1 MFIFLFIMS
10 ILCLVVGVVWSFEEE
25 EVMILLLGVL
35 LAIIFGL
42 LGYNDFREDSR
53 QTAIANKLDIPRSQ
67 IEFKDEKGDVIAI
80 TKDNTYKFT
89 FKSISAD
96 IIKYEVTKENNEKDS
111 VKDNDE
117 TNESKKNKSKTID
130 AETVRKLVSEKL
142 QLKSDE
148 VVVTK
153 EKENL
158 YTAITSSG
166 KYVVET
172 EDNTTTIKAMVKQS

>member
-10 ILCLVVGVVWSFEEE
+10 ILCLVVGVVWSFNEE

-53 QTAIANKLDIPRSQ
+53 QTAIANKLDIPKSQ
-67 IEFKDEKGDVIAI
+67 IEFKDEKGDIIAI

-96 IIKYEVTKENNEKDS
+96 IIKYEVTNENNEKDS

-117 TNESKKNKSKTID
+117 TNKSKKNKSKTSD

-172 EDNTTTIKAMVKQS
+172 EENTTTIKAMVKQS

>member
-10 ILCLVVGVVWSFEEE
+10 MICFLGGVAWGVREEE
-25 EVMILLLGVL
+25 AMTLFLGVL
-35 LAIIFGL
+35 LAIFFGV
-42 LGYNDFREDSR
+42 LGYNDFQEDSR
-53 QTAIANKLDIPRSQ
+53 QTAIANKLDIPKSQ
-67 IEFKDEKGDVIAI
+67 IEFKDEKGDVVAI
-80 TKDNTYKFT
+80 TKDKTYKFT

-96 IIKYEVTKENNEKDS
+96 IIKYEVTKENKNNDS
-111 VKDNDE
+111 MKDNNDKA
-117 TNESKKNKSKTID
+117 NESKTSD

-142 QLKSDE
+142 QLKLDE

-153 EKENL
+153 DKENL

-172 EDNTTTIKAMVKQS
+172 EESATTIKAMVKQS

>member
-10 ILCLVVGVVWSFEEE
+10 MLCFIGGVAWSLKEESA
-25 EVMILLLGVL
+25 MNLFLGVL
-35 LAIIFGL
+35 LAIIFGI
-42 LGYNDFREDSR
+42 LGYNDFQEDSR
-53 QTAIANKLDIPRSQ
+53 ETAIANKLDIPRSQ

-96 IIKYEVTKENNEKDS
+96 IIKYEVTKENNNKDS
-111 VKDNDE
+111 MKDNNDKA
-117 TNESKKNKSKTID
+117 NESKTSDT
-130 AETVRKLVSEKL
+130 ETVRKLVSEKL

-153 EKENL
+153 DRENL
-158 YTAITSSG
+158 YKAITSSG

-172 EDNTTTIKAMVKQS
+172 EESATTIKAMVKQS

>member
-10 ILCLVVGVVWSFEEE
+10 ILCLVVGVVWSFNEE

-35 LAIIFGL
+35 LAIISGL

-53 QTAIANKLDIPRSQ
+53 QTAIANKLDIPKSQ
-67 IEFKDEKGDVIAI
+67 IEFKDEKGDIIAI

-96 IIKYEVTKENNEKDS
+96 IIKCEVTNENNEKDS

-117 TNESKKNKSKTID
+117 TNESKKNKSKTSD

-172 EDNTTTIKAMVKQS
+172 EENTTTIKAMVKQS

>member
-1 MFIFLFIMS
+1 MFILLFIAS
-10 ILCLVVGVVWSFEEE
+10 ILCLVVGVVWSFKEE
-25 EVMILLLGVL
+25 EVMILFLGLL
-35 LAIIFGL
+35 LAIICGL

-53 QTAIANKLDIPRSQ
+53 QTAIANKLDIPKSQ
-67 IEFKDEKGDVIAI
+67 IEFKDEKGDIIAI

-111 VKDNDE
+111 VKDNDDK
-117 TNESKKNKSKTID
+117 TNESKTSDT
-130 AETVRKLVSEKL
+130 ETVRKLVSEKL
-142 QLKSDE
+142 QLKIDE
-148 VVVTK
+148 VVITK
-153 EKENL
+153 DKGNL

-172 EDNTTTIKAMVKQS
+172 EESATTIKAMVKQS